1 MGKYF
6 GIDLG
11 TTYSCIATAQE
22 GAAKVFNNY
31 EGEPTTPSV
40 IDLKEDGSYSV
51 GSTAKEDIL
60 SDGVLVEE
68 IKRYMGDPDYTLE
81 VGGNKYTPVALSA
94 LILKKLKE
102 DVESQGE
109 TIEGVTITCPAY
121 FGQIERQNTKAAG
134 IAAGL
139 NVLSVINEPTAAAYS
154 YVMNKLTV
162 GDKKVALVYDLGG
175 GTFDVTLLE
184 VEVVAKEDGS
194 PQRIVKVITSDGN
207 ATLGGKDWDRR
218 LMDKIIEKACEQL
231 SCTTEDI
238 TDDIETYKDITR
250 KAEIAKKKLS
260 NTQVQRIN
268 IQATNGNCKVEVT
281 AEEFENITQDLLDTT
296 ITLTN
301 NVLDTLIAQGKKLD
315 EVLLVGGS
323 TRMPQVKRAL
333 EADQKLIGVMNQV
346 VVTMHDPDQ
355 AVASG
360 AALWAE
366 MMGTESEEQIIGG
379 GSSGSPNTTVPDSDN
394 QTTNNSGFVTGLAN
408 KADSSIVVEEKLT
421 KSYGLVIL
429 ANDNVTEIVSNIIF
443 KDTPYDPRQGIV
455 NKNQYG
461 TVVDNQA
468 SIAFR
473 IMENTSTDA
482 ETTVESSTELYNFNF
497 ALPAGAPR
505 GTAID
510 VEYFFDPSAILHISV
525 TEGYANTTCDN
536 QQVQIK
542 GVVSEEE
549 ALITQQMLNGLKRND

>member
-11 TTYSCIATAQE
+11 TTYSCIATVQE
-22 GAAKVFNNY
+22 GATKVFNNY

-68 IKRYMGDPDYTLE
+68 IKRYMGDPDYSIE
-81 VGGNKYTPVALSA
+81 VGTNKYTPVALSA

-121 FGQIERQNTKAAG
+121 FGQIERQNTRAAG

-139 NVLSVINEPTAAAYS
+139 NVLSIINEPTAAAYS

-162 GDKKVALVYDLGG
+162 GEKKVALVYDLGG

-231 SCTTEDI
+231 ACTADDI
-238 TDDIETYKDITR
+238 TDNIETYKDITR
-250 KAEIAKKKLS
+250 KAEITKKRLS
-260 NTQVQRIN
+260 STQVQRVN

-323 TRMPQVKRAL
+323 TSMPQVKRAL
-333 EADQKLIGVMNQV
+333 EADQKLIGVMDQV
-346 VVTMHDPDQ
+346 VITIHDPNL

-366 MMGTESEEQIIGG
+366 TMGTESEEQTTG
-379 GSSGSPNTTVPDSDN
+379 GSSASTDTAILDSNN
-394 QTTNNSGFVTGLAN
+394 QTTGNSTQGKGLVN
-408 KADSSIVVEEKLT
+408 KPDSSIVVEEKLT

-461 TVVDNQA
+461 TVVDNQS

-473 IMENTSTDA
+473 IMENTSTDT
-482 ETTVESSTELYNFNF
+482 ETTVESSTELYNFDF

-510 VEYFFDPSAILHISV
+510 VEFFFDPSAILHISV
-525 TEGYANTTCDN
+525 KEGYANTTCDN

>member
-11 TTYSCIATAQE
+11 TTYSCIATVQE
-22 GAAKVFNNY
+22 GATKVFNNY

-68 IKRYMGDPDYTLE
+68 IKRYMGDPDYSIE

-102 DVESQGE
+102 DVENQGE

-121 FGQIERQNTKAAG
+121 FGQIERQNTRAAG

-154 YVMNKLTV
+154 YVMNKLTI

-194 PQRIVKVITSDGN
+194 PKRIVKVITSDGN
-207 ATLGGKDWDRR
+207 ATLGGKDWDHR
-218 LMDKIIEKACEQL
+218 LMDKIIEKACDQL
-231 SCTTEDI
+231 ACTTEDI

-260 NTQVQRIN
+260 TTQVQKIN

-281 AEEFENITQDLLDTT
+281 AEEFENLTQDLLDTT

-333 EADQKLIGVMNQV
+333 EANQKLIGVMDQV
-346 VVTMHDPDQ
+346 VITMHDPDQ

-366 MMGTESEEQIIGG
+366 TMGTESEEQTTG
-379 GSSGSPNTTVPDSDN
+379 GSSTSTNPPIPDPNN
-394 QTTNNSGFVTGLAN
+394 QTTGESSSSTGLSN
-408 KADSSIVVEEKLT
+408 KPGSSIVVEEKLT

-461 TVVDNQA
+461 TVIDNQK
-468 SIAFR
+468 SISFR

-482 ETTVESSTELYNFNF
+482 ETTVESSTELYNFDF

-525 TEGYANTTCDN
+525 KEGYTNTTCDN